1 MLVNILNS
9 SVKLPLNRI
18 QIVWNYCSFL
28 LLFSSSRNRL
38 HSICSFCYC
47 CFLCV
52 KDIYFKMCFH
62 FNQFSSSLS
71 KWNVYRMP
79 LHINSMILWLMTLKT
94 DSHLFCFHTLHEC
107 WTELH
112 FLWCTVLCIEPTMM
126 KQWKKLRFIVNSP
139 RINCWNKQIH
149 PIYRQYSSWSQL

>member
-38 HSICSFCYC
+38 HSICSFFYC

-71 KWNVYRMP
+71 KWNIYRMP
-79 LHINSMILWLMTLKT
+79 LHINSMILWIMTLKCWFSFILLPCT
-94 DSHLFCFHTLHEC
+94 TWMLNGIALSLVYCALHWADDDETMEKALFHCKFPPHQL
-107 WTELH
+107 L
-112 FLWCTVLCIEPTMM
+112 
-126 KQWKKLRFIVNSP
+126 KQTNPSDLSTI
-139 RINCWNKQIH
+139 
-149 PIYRQYSSWSQL
+149 